1 VPDPSRGGLAE
12 HPGLFVRALPV
23 FTQRAFYGLQ
33 TMMSEINVQLKDGV
47 AVPVPA
53 SATVAEA
60 LKKLDRD
67 LAKQALAARVRGHEV
82 DLAAQLNA
90 IPESASENGSTT
102 ASTTIQ
108 IEPVL
113 PQTRDGL
120 EVLRHSTAHLLAAAV
135 LDLFPGT
142 KLGIGPALLDDP
154 RYGYFYDVI
163 TPRPLVE
170 ADLPVIEKRMRQI
183 ASRNLAY
190 RRDEIAKSEA
200 LRVFG
205 ERDEPL
211 KCELIDEKA
220 GDRVSVYYIDGSP
233 FIDFCLGPHVPNTNK
248 LRAFKLLS
256 LAGAYWKGDAAQQ
269 QMQRIYGTA
278 FFTQE
283 ELDAWLKQREE
294 AEKRDHRR
302 LGRELD
308 LFSIQEEYGQGL
320 IFWHPKG
327 GAIRKE
333 MEDYLREELLARG
346 YGLVFT
352 PHIAKRELW
361 FTSGHEVNYPD
372 SMFSPMEFEGQE
384 FRIKPMNCPFHIGIY
399 KSAQRSYRDLPLR
412 YAELGTV
419 YRAELS
425 GTLHGL
431 TRVRGFTQD
440 DAHIFC
446 TPDGVR
452 AEILG
457 CIDFAFHLFS
467 VFGFKDI
474 KVELSV
480 RGNDPNA
487 HYLGSDE
494 HWNAAEAALVDALQ
508 NRGIPY
514 QRIEGE
520 AVFYGPKIDIR
531 VQDAIGRTWQLTTVQ
546 FDFNL
551 PELFQL
557 EYIGEDNK
565 PHRPVMIHRALF
577 GSMERFFGVLIE
589 HYAGAFPL
597 WLAPVQVAVLPITDR
612 VNEYAEEV
620 ARELRSAGM
629 RVESNL
635 RSEKI
640 GAKIRDAQLQK
651 VPFMLVLGD
660 REMEQSLVAVRERL
674 QGDIGVMS
682 LMEFKEKARGLVET
696 RALTNN

>member
-1 VPDPSRGGLAE
+1 
-12 HPGLFVRALPV
+12 
-23 FTQRAFYGLQ
+23 
-33 TMMSEINVQLKDGV
+33 MSQINVQLKDGAPV
-47 AVPVPA
+47 SVPD

-60 LKKLDRD
+60 LKKLDLD
-67 LAKQALAARVRGHEV
+67 VAKQALAAKVGGREV
-82 DLAAQLNA
+82 DLAANLA
-90 IPESASENGSTT
+90 THLVRLDASATDNG
-102 ASTTIQ
+102 AVE
-108 IEPVL
+108 IEPIV

-135 LDLFPGT
+135 LDLFPGS

-154 RYGYFYDVI
+154 RYGFFYDVI
-163 TPRPLVE
+163 TPQQLTE
-170 ADLPVIEKRMRQI
+170 ADLAVIEKRMKQI
-183 ASRNLAY
+183 ASKNLVY
-190 RRDEIAKSEA
+190 RRDEISKADA
-200 LRVFG
+200 LRLFN
-205 ERDEPL
+205 EREEPL

-220 GDRVSVYYIDGSP
+220 GETVSVYYIDGSP
-233 FIDFCLGPHVPNTNK
+233 FIDFCLGPHVPSTNK

-256 LAGAYWKGDAAQQ
+256 LAGAYWKGDASQQ

-278 FFTQE
+278 FFSQE

-333 MEDYLREELLARG
+333 MEDYLRDQLLKRG

-361 FTSGHEVNYPD
+361 FTSGHEANYAD
-372 SMFSPMEFEGQE
+372 SMFSPMEFEEQE

-399 KSAQRSYRDLPLR
+399 KSGQRSYRDLPLR

-446 TPDGVR
+446 TPENVH

-457 CIDFAFHLFS
+457 CIDFAYNMYE

-480 RGNDPNA
+480 RGNDPEA

-494 HWNAAEAALVDALQ
+494 QWEWAESALVAALNAKT
-508 NRGIPY
+508 IPY

-531 VQDAIGRTWQLTTVQ
+531 VGDAIGRTWQLTTVQ

-551 PELFQL
+551 PERFQL

-577 GSMERFFGVLIE
+577 GSLERFFGVLIE

-612 VNEYAEEV
+612 INEYAEAV
-620 ARELRSAGM
+620 GRELRDAGL
-629 RVESNL
+629 RVEMNL

-660 REMEQSLVAVRERL
+660 REMEQKAVAVRERAS
-674 QGDIGVMS
+674 GDIGVMS
-682 LMEFKEKARGLVET
+682 VEEFREMARSLVGT
-696 RALTNN
+696 RALNNNSNPRITQTA

>member
-1 VPDPSRGGLAE
+1 
-12 HPGLFVRALPV
+12 
-23 FTQRAFYGLQ
+23 
-33 TMMSEINVQLKDGV
+33 MSEINVQLKNGE
-47 AVPVPA
+47 PVPMSD

-60 LKKLDRD
+60 LKQLDRD
-67 LAKQALAARVRGHEV
+67 LAKQALAAKVGGREV
-82 DLAAQLNA
+82 DLTAPL
-90 IPESASENGSTT
+90 ESLGNGE
-102 ASTTIQ
+102 AVQ
-108 IEPVL
+108 IEPIV

-154 RYGYFYDVI
+154 RYGFFYDVI
-163 TPRPLVE
+163 APRPLTE
-170 ADLPVIEKRMRQI
+170 ADLPVIEKRMKQI
-183 ASRNLAY
+183 ASKNLSY
-190 RRDEIAKSEA
+190 RRDEISKDEA

-205 ERDEPL
+205 EREEPL

-220 GDRVSVYYIDGSP
+220 GEKVSVYYIDGSP

-256 LAGAYWKGDAAQQ
+256 LAGAYWKGDAAQP

-278 FFTQE
+278 FFSQE

-308 LFSIQEEYGQGL
+308 LFSIQEDYGQGL
-320 IFWHPKG
+320 VFWHPKG

-333 MEDYLREELLARG
+333 MEDYLREQLLLRG

-361 FTSGHEVNYPD
+361 FTSGHEINYAD
-372 SMFSPMEFEGQE
+372 AMFSPIEFEEQE
-384 FRIKPMNCPFHIGIY
+384 FRVKPMNCPFHIGIY
-399 KSAQRSYRDLPLR
+399 KLAQRSYRDLPLR
-412 YAELGTV
+412 YAEFGTC

-425 GTLHGL
+425 GALHGL
-431 TRVRGFTQD
+431 IRARGFTQD
-440 DAHIFC
+440 DAHLFC
-446 TPDGVR
+446 TPETVR
-452 AEILG
+452 GEIVS
-457 CIDFAFHLFS
+457 CIDFAFNVYE
-467 VFGFKDI
+467 VFGFKDY

-480 RGNDPNA
+480 RGEDKSLYFGEDKDWEN
-487 HYLGSDE
+487 
-494 HWNAAEAALVDALQ
+494 AEAALVDAL
-508 NRGIPY
+508 NSRGIPY
-514 QRIEGE
+514 ERIEGE
-520 AVFYGPKIDIR
+520 AAFYGPKIDIR
-531 VQDAIGRTWQLTTVQ
+531 VEDAIGRAWQLTTVQ

-551 PELFQL
+551 PKRFEL

-565 PHRPVMIHRALF
+565 PHQPIMIHRALF

-589 HYAGAFPL
+589 HYAGAFPM

-612 VNEYAEEV
+612 VNEYADEV
-620 ARELRSAGM
+620 ARELRVAGF
-629 RVESNL
+629 RVEANL

-660 REMEQSLVAVRERL
+660 REMEQKAVAVRERAR
-674 QGDIGVMS
+674 GDIGVMS
-682 LMEFKEKARGLVET
+682 IAEFKEMAQRLVKT